1 MLNWAIDGFWGYSVS
16 EAALY
21 LLVVTH
27 ITIVSVTVYLHRFSA
42 HRSILLGPVIAHF
55 FRFWLW
61 LTTGQVTREWT
72 AVHRKHHAECESLD
86 DPHSPVKQG
95 LPKILWNGVE
105 VYKSAIADKEA
116 LKRYGK
122 GCPDDWLEHHL
133 YSRNSLGITLMLVL
147 DLFFFGV
154 LGITIWA
161 IQMVWI
167 PFFAAGV
174 INGVG
179 HSIGYRNFESPDAS
193 RNILPWGILIG
204 GEELHNNHHTY
215 PNSAKLSRKNY
226 EFDIG
231 WLWIKL
237 FCLFGLASIVSRGPV
252 VRRIEVKQ
260 KLDTESVWALL
271 NDRFSVMSRFAEE
284 VVAPVVE
291 AEYKKADKA
300 GRKLF
305 KKATKLLTVDEMM
318 LDQSKK
324 IRIAL
329 LLESNEQI
337 KKIHDLK
344 LELESIWQQRGSDA
358 SEILSRLK
366 EWVENAESAQL
377 LVLDDFVATLKTYS
391 MPNRIGVVA

>member
-1 MLNWAIDGFWGYSVS
+1 
-16 EAALY
+16 
-21 LLVVTH
+21 
-27 ITIVSVTVYLHRFSA
+27 
-42 HRSILLGPVIAHF
+42 
-55 FRFWLW
+55 
-61 LTTGQVTREWT
+61 
-72 AVHRKHHAECESLD
+72 
-86 DPHSPVKQG
+86 
-95 LPKILWNGVE
+95 
-105 VYKSAIADKEA
+105 
-116 LKRYGK
+116 
-122 GCPDDWLEHHL
+122 
-133 YSRNSLGITLMLVL
+133 
-147 DLFFFGV
+147 
-154 LGITIWA
+154 
-161 IQMVWI
+161 
-167 PFFAAGV
+167 
-174 INGVG
+174 
-179 HSIGYRNFESPDAS
+179 
-193 RNILPWGILIG
+193 
-204 GEELHNNHHTY
+204 
-215 PNSAKLSRKNY
+215 
-226 EFDIG
+226 
-231 WLWIKL
+231 LWIKL
-237 FCLFGLASIVSRGPV
+237 FCLLGLASVVSRGPI
-252 VRRIEVKQ
+252 VRRIVVKQ

-271 NDRFSVMSRFAEE
+271 NDRFSVMARFAEE

>member
-16 EAALY
+16 EAVLY

-105 VYKSAIADKEA
+105 VYKSAIADEEI
-116 LKRYGK
+116 LRRYGK

-133 YSRNSLGITLMLVL
+133 YCRNSLGITLMLVL

-167 PFFAAGV
+167 PFFAAGI

-237 FCLFGLASIVSRGPV
+237 LTSFRVHS
-252 VRRIEVKQ
+252 
-260 KLDTESVWALL
+260 
-271 NDRFSVMSRFAEE
+271 FSVIETRDIWCLQYINQSRFDDTGNKTIDEATEL
-284 VVAPVVE
+284 VSYSSDPVAAHTKCRTNRLEHTLSATVLVHFITE
-291 AEYKKADKA
+291 RA
-300 GRKLF
+300 G
-305 KKATKLLTVDEMM
+305 
-318 LDQSKK
+318 
-324 IRIAL
+324 
-329 LLESNEQI
+329 
-337 KKIHDLK
+337 
-344 LELESIWQQRGSDA
+344 
-358 SEILSRLK
+358 
-366 EWVENAESAQL
+366 
-377 LVLDDFVATLKTYS
+377 
-391 MPNRIGVVA
+391 NRP

>member
-16 EAALY
+16 EAVLY

-105 VYKSAIADKEA
+105 VYKSAIADEET
-116 LKRYGK
+116 LRRYGK

-133 YSRNSLGITLMLVL
+133 YCRNSLGITLMLVL

-167 PFFAAGV
+167 PFFAAGI

-237 FCLFGLASIVSRGPV
+237 FCLLGLASVVSRGPI
-252 VRRIEVKQ
+252 VRRIVVKQ

-271 NDRFSVMSRFAEE
+271 NDRFSVMARFAEE

>member
-16 EAALY
+16 EAVLY

-122 GCPDDWLEHHL
+122 GCPDDWLERHL
-133 YSRNSLGITLMLVL
+133 YCRNSLGITLMLVL

-167 PFFAAGV
+167 PFFAAGI

-237 FCLFGLASIVSRGPV
+237 FCLLGLASVVSRGPI
-252 VRRIEVKQ
+252 VRRIVVKQ

-271 NDRFSVMSRFAEE
+271 NDRFSVMARFAEE

>member
-16 EAALY
+16 EAVLY

-122 GCPDDWLEHHL
+122 GCPDDWLERHL
-133 YSRNSLGITLMLVL
+133 YCRNSLGITLMLVL

-167 PFFAAGV
+167 PFFAAGI

-237 FCLFGLASIVSRGPV
+237 FCLFGLASVVSRGPI
-252 VRRIEVKQ
+252 VRRIVVKQ

-271 NDRFSVMSRFAEE
+271 NDRFSVMARFAEE

>member
-42 HRSILLGPVIAHF
+42 HRSILLGPVITHF

-133 YSRNSLGITLMLVL
+133 YRRNSLGITLMLVL

-167 PFFAAGV
+167 PFFAAGI

-237 FCLFGLASIVSRGPV
+237 FCLLGLASVVSRGPI
-252 VRRIEVKQ
+252 VRRIVVKQ

-271 NDRFSVMSRFAEE
+271 NDRFSVMARFAEE